1 MGEYK
6 NKAFT
11 LRAEEETMDKIKA
24 IADKEGRTA
33 NKQIEYILKLYV
45 DNYETTNGTINTNK
59 TINMKD
65 NNGTINM

>member
-1 MGEYK
+1 MGEHK
-6 NKAFT
+6 KKAYP

-33 NKQIEYILKLYV
+33 NKQIEYILKQYI
-45 DNYETTNGTINTNK
+45 DNYESTNGTIATSK
-59 TINMKD
+59 TINMQD